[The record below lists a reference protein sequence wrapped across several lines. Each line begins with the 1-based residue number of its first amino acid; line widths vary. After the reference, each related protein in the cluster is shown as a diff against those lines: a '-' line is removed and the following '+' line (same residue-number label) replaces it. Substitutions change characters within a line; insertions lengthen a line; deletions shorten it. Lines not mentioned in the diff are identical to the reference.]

1 MSSTSDGFS
10 GSWKPDLFMVLF
22 LCLSVMVLMLG
33 VPITLLNLSIDSDIL
48 SASVLEGFS
57 VPPGVIRL
65 EPVVTAVMTIEIQPT
80 VDRPILISSLFHP
93 PIV

>member
-1 MSSTSDGFS
+1 
-10 GSWKPDLFMVLF
+10 MVLF

-33 VPITLLNLSIDSDIL
+33 VPITLLNLSTDSDIL

-57 VPPGVIRL
+57 VPPCVVRL
-65 EPVVTAVMTIEIQPT
+65 EPLVTAVTTIEIQPT